1 MSIFNNNALSVE
13 TRIELIKKAYR
24 ALNYEYA
31 ANAFDDVAEDLI
43 KALSSEAASNEAP
56 SQELTLRDQFAMS
69 AMNGLLSNS
78 GGVIQ
83 ANSHTGTGWV
93 NTSAK
98 GTAELAY
105 EIADV
110 MLKAR
115 EVKQ

>member
-1 MSIFNNNALSVE
+1 MSVM
-13 TRIELIKKAYR
+13 
-24 ALNYEYA
+24 
-31 ANAFDDVAEDLI
+31 
-43 KALSSEAASNEAP
+43 
-56 SQELTLRDQFAMS
+56 ELTSKFSGNKVLINPQNITSITQADGYSKIWTVDDKESSFDVSEPIEEIEVLMLRDQFAMS

-83 ANSHTGTGWV
+83 ANSHRGTGWV

-105 EIADV
+105 EIADE

-115 EVKQ
+115 KEQ